1 MCTVYQAA
9 PKWQSAASAKKIE
22 TAYLR
27 MTAPPGFFRFLASHY
42 FFSGLRILN
51 FLNSQGGAIGAT
63 FKYAGRNP

>member
-22 TAYLR
+22 TAHQR

-42 FFSGLRILN
+42 FFSACE
-51 FLNSQGGAIGAT
+51 F
-63 FKYAGRNP
+63 